1 MTGALAG
8 CRVLV
13 TRERPGELAALLES
27 KGAIAVHVP
36 LIEVVDPLDGGA
48 ALQHELD
55 RLADFDW
62 VVVTSAAGAE
72 RIATAVRDT
81 PSIRL
86 AAVGSTTERVLA
98 AAAGRA
104 VDLVPSSQRAA
115 VLLDELCSAVT
126 SPQRILVAQADRAD
140 ATLGAGLRD
149 AGHEVTTV
157 VAYRTLLRT
166 PPPGAIDGADALLLA
181 SGSAAQSWF
190 DALGDVVPPIV
201 VSIGPTTTS
210 VATHLGL
217 KVTATST
224 DHSLDGL
231 VNTLE
236 RILATS
242 GPGADRPGMTQ
253 STTPTNQAK

>member
-1 MTGALAG
+1 VNGVLVG

-36 LIEVVDPLDGGA
+36 LIEVVDPIDGGA

-72 RIATAVRDT
+72 RIAGAVRRT
-81 PSIRL
+81 PSVRL
-86 AAVGSTTERVLA
+86 AAVGSATARVLA
-98 AAAGRA
+98 DTAGRP
-104 VDLVPSSQRAA
+104 VDLVPSSQRAD
-115 VLLDELCSAVT
+115 VLLEELCTSVT
-126 SPQRILVAQADRAD
+126 SPQRILVAQADRAAD
-140 ATLGAGLRD
+140 TLAVGLRD
-149 AGHEVTTV
+149 AGHEVTAV

-166 PPPGAIDGADALLLA
+166 PPPGVIEGADALMLA

-201 VSIGPTTTS
+201 VSIGPATTS
-210 VATHLGL
+210 VATRLGL

-231 VNTLE
+231 VRTLE
-236 RILATS
+236 RILATW
-242 GPGADRPGMTQ
+242 GPGVGPVDMAQ